1 MLDSKNIEKLDA
13 TSLLSCIKW
22 YKEYELINN
31 FDGETD
37 EYLDAFVAL
46 GGEYDRTGTIF
57 KNTLIEIIKIEFELT
72 IDMVVSTLRLLLTSD
87 VAGRNTCKR
96 LEVTPRKSTTTPSA
110 SYLTRAPQVTPRASA
125 VTFLPTK
132 DPPS

>member
-1 MLDSKNIEKLDA
+1 M
-13 TSLLSCIKW
+13 LSCIKW

-96 LEVTPRKSTTTPSA
+96 SEVTAKKSTTTPSA
-110 SYLTRAPQVTPRASA
+110 SYLTRAPPVTPRASA

>member
-1 MLDSKNIEKLDA
+1 MLEMLESKSVDKLDA
-13 TSLLSCIKW
+13 NSLLSCIKW

-72 IDMVVSTLRLLLTSD
+72 IDMVVSALPLSLTS
-87 VAGRNTCKR
+87 ALSRRNTCRR
-96 LEVTPRKSTTTPSA
+96 LAATPRKLTTTRSVCC
-110 SYLTRAPQVTPRASA
+110 STQAPQATRLA
-125 VTFLPTK
+125 
-132 DPPS
+132 

>member
-1 MLDSKNIEKLDA
+1 M
-13 TSLLSCIKW
+13 LSCIKW

-72 IDMVVSTLRLLLTSD
+72 IDMVVSTLSLLLTSD